1 MDLCTLHH
9 RRGRH
14 AIEGVVAIMEAESRS
29 LVPWEGVAQLLRGP
43 RRGWMCGDGDVHD
56 ASAIVR
62 QNDQDEQELVGRGW
76 DHEEIRGIIW
86 PM

>member
-1 MDLCTLHH
+1 MV
-9 RRGRH
+9 
-14 AIEGVVAIMEAESRS
+14 AVVEEESRTR
-29 LVPWEGVAQLLRGP
+29 VPRERFAQLLRGP